1 MHDGVCVVSTMYM
14 VPFLKM
20 ISYTQNQ
27 QICPTN
33 LNTSVVI
40 RAKNKQE
47 DIDPKVACLL
57 LQRIAY
63 PNLTHL

>member
-1 MHDGVCVVSTMYM
+1 MDVLAEDDFIHTKSTG
-14 VPFLKM
+14 
-20 ISYTQNQ
+20 
-27 QICPTN
+27 N
-33 LNTSVVI
+33 LNISVVI

-47 DIDPKVACLL
+47 DIDPKAARLL